1 MMVNVVIADDH
12 RLVREAWALLLKR
25 DKRIAITGI
34 FDNGQEVIDLC
45 REKCPDVILMDIN
58 MEPING
64 VEATREIKKFCHSV
78 HVIGISVHSDISYVN
93 ALLQAGAS
101 GYVTKNSSGSEMI
114 RAIFEVM
121 EGRQYIC
128 KEISS
133 LSTER
138 TSE

>member
-1 MMVNVVIADDH
+1 MVNVVIADDH

-25 DKRIAITGI
+25 DKRISITGI
-34 FDNGQEVIDLC
+34 FDNGQAVIDLC
-45 REKCPDVILMDIN
+45 REKCPDIILMDIN

-64 VEATREIKKFCHSV
+64 VEATREIKKFCQTV
-78 HVIGISVHSDISYVN
+78 RIIGISVHSDISYVN
-93 ALLQAGAS
+93 ALLQAGAN

-114 RAIFEVM
+114 HAIFEVM

-128 KEISS
+128 KEITS

-138 TSE
+138 TEE

>member
-1 MMVNVVIADDH
+1 MVNVVIADDH

-25 DKRIAITGI
+25 DKRISITGI
-34 FDNGQEVIDLC
+34 FDNGQAVIDLC

-64 VEATREIKKFCHSV
+64 VEATREIKNFCQSV
-78 HVIGISVHSDISYVN
+78 HIIGISVHTDLSYVN

-114 RAIFEVM
+114 HAIFEVM
-121 EGRQYIC
+121 NGKQYIC
-128 KEISS
+128 KEINS

-138 TSE
+138 AEE